1 MNKVNTQAE
10 RDEVAKKAQVN
21 LLRRIK
27 LNEAQRQ
34 SVDLRFQEDVL
45 YDNKPKSNV
54 FGSYVDQLVIKNFTI
69 ETLQTR
75 LKLSKETVVSF
86 VSKLNPDELYIL
98 SQHLQDFI
106 KYILETNNNSG
117 VNDFILKTN
126 FTTYKLNVEK
136 QGKKIEDT

>member
-34 SVDLRFQEDVL
+34 SVDSRFQDDVL

-54 FGSYVDQLVIKNFTI
+54 FGSYVDQLVIKKFTI

-75 LKLSKETVVSF
+75 LKLSKESKETVVSF
-86 VSKLNPDELYIL
+86 VSKLNQDKLYIL

-106 KYILETNNNSG
+106 KYI
-117 VNDFILKTN
+117 
-126 FTTYKLNVEK
+126 
-136 QGKKIEDT
+136 